1 MVDLNNNKKRI
12 LIVTAHPDDE
22 SFAMSGSIARYVN
35 EGVGVYLVCAT
46 NGDVGE
52 VAPEFMEGYAT
63 VAELRLAE
71 LDCAAETLGLSGVTV
86 LGYRDSGMAGSA
98 DNHHPGSLF
107 SASLDEVV
115 ERIARSIREIR
126 PQVVITFDP
135 YGGYGHPDHIVVHD
149 ATVRAFEASGDP
161 SQYPDQLS
169 DGLLPYRPQK
179 LYYHTF
185 DRRLVS
191 LTVNLMPLF
200 GTDPEHMGKNG
211 DINFR
216 EIAAHSYPIHA
227 RIDTRMVG
235 EQAQQA
241 RECHASQLGG
251 LGRPGLLQRLM
262 AAFQNQHID
271 TYMRAYP
278 PVNGSR
284 VRERDLFDGVDL
296 D

>member
-1 MVDLNNNKKRI
+1 MNNNKRM

-35 EGVGVYLVCAT
+35 EGVGVYLICAT

-52 VAPEFMEGYAT
+52 VAPAFMEGFET

-71 LDCAAETLGLSGVTV
+71 LNCAAETLGLSGLTL
-86 LGYRDSGMAGSA
+86 LGYRDSGMAGA
-98 DNHHPGSLF
+98 EDNRHPDSLC
-107 SASLDEVV
+107 SASLDEVAG
-115 ERIARSIREIR
+115 RITRIIRELR
-126 PQVVITFDP
+126 PQVVVTFDP
-135 YGGYGHPDHIVVHD
+135 YGGYGHPDHIAVHD
-149 ATVRAFEASGDP
+149 ATVRAFDAAGNP
-161 SQYPDQLS
+161 AQYPGQLS
-169 DGLLPYRPQK
+169 DGLLPYQPQK

-200 GTDPEHMGKNG
+200 GTDPERMGKNG

-216 EIAAHSYPIHA
+216 EIAAHTYPIHA
-227 RIDTRMVG
+227 RIDTRMVD

-251 LGRPGLLQRLM
+251 LTRPGLLQRLM
-262 AAFQNQHID
+262 ALFQNQHVD

-278 PVNGSR
+278 PVNGAR
-284 VRERDLFDGVDL
+284 VRERDLFEDVML

>member
-1 MVDLNNNKKRI
+1 MVELSKNKRM

-22 SFAMSGSIARYVN
+22 SFAMAGSIARYVN
-35 EGVGVYLVCAT
+35 EGVSVYLICAT

-52 VAPEFMEGYAT
+52 VAPVFMEGFDT

-71 LDCAAETLGLSGVTV
+71 LSCAAETLGLSGLTL
-86 LGYRDSGMAGSA
+86 LGYRDSGMAGTE
-98 DNHHPGSLF
+98 DNRHPDSLC
-107 SASLDEVV
+107 SASLDEVSG
-115 ERIARSIREIR
+115 RITHVIRELR
-126 PQVVITFDP
+126 PQVVVTFDP

-149 ATVRAFEASGDP
+149 ATVQAFDAAGDP
-161 SQYPDQLS
+161 DQYPDQLN
-169 DGLLPYRPQK
+169 DGLLPYQPQK

-191 LTVNLMPLF
+191 LTINLMPLF
-200 GTDPEHMGKNG
+200 GTDPERMGKNG

-216 EIAAHSYPIHA
+216 EITAHSYPIHA
-227 RIDTRMVG
+227 RINTRMVE

-251 LGRPGLLQRLM
+251 LTRPGLLQRLM
-262 AAFQNQHID
+262 VLFQNQHVD

-284 VRERDLFDGVDL
+284 VRERDLFEDVVL
-296 D
+296 N

>member
-1 MVDLNNNKKRI
+1 MVDLNNKKRM

-22 SFAMSGSIARYVN
+22 SFAMAGSIARYVS
-35 EGVGVYLVCAT
+35 EGVDVHLICAT

-52 VAPEFMEGYAT
+52 VAPEFMEGYES

-71 LDCAAETLGLSGVTV
+71 LNCAAETLGFSGLTL
-86 LGYRDSGMAGSA
+86 LGYRDSGMADTE
-98 DNHHPGSLF
+98 DNRHPDSLC
-107 SASLDEVV
+107 SASLDEVTG
-115 ERIARSIREIR
+115 RITRIIRELR
-126 PQVVITFDP
+126 PQVVVTFDP
-135 YGGYGHPDHIVVHD
+135 YGGYGHPDHIAVHD
-149 ATVRAFEASGDP
+149 ATVRAFDAAGNPD
-161 SQYPDQLS
+161 QYPDQLA
-169 DGLLPYRPQK
+169 DDLLPYRPQK

-185 DRRLVS
+185 DRRLVT

-200 GTDPEHMGKNG
+200 GTDPERMGKNG

-216 EIAAHSYPIHA
+216 EIVAHSYPIHA
-227 RIDTRMVG
+227 RIDTRMVS

-251 LGRPGLLQRLM
+251 LTRPGLLQRLM
-262 AAFQNQHID
+262 ALFQNQHVD

-284 VRERDLFDGVDL
+284 VRERDLFEDVVMD
-296 D
+296 